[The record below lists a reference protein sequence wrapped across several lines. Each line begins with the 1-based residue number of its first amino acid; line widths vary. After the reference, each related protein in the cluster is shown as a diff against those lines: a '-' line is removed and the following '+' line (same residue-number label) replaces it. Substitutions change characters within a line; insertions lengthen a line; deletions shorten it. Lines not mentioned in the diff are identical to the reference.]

1 MIHDVFGHGQYAQ
14 HALMENESAECLTD
28 AVTSSSHLT
37 RRDLSV
43 LLARSWVRGSSLNSS
58 HHRVLYRTNK
68 LRTAHDMS

>member
-37 RRDLSV
+37 RR
-43 LLARSWVRGSSLNSS
+43 ARSWVRGSSLNSS